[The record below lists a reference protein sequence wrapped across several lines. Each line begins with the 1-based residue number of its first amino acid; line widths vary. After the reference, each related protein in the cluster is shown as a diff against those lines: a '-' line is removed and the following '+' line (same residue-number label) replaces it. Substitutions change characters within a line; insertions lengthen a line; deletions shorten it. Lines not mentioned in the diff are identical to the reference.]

1 MILQHSHIYTVSE
14 LTQNI
19 KNLLEGTY
27 PIVWISG
34 EISNMSAPSSG
45 HLYFTLKDDKAQ
57 IRAVLFKGQARNVSF
72 RLENG
77 LSIVGMGRISVY
89 PPQGQ
94 YQFILETVEPKG
106 RGALQLAFEQLKA
119 RLYQEGLFDVS
130 LKKPLPFLPNRVCIM
145 TSPSGAV
152 IHDMI
157 QIMGRRFPTIPIQ
170 VIPVRVQGQGA
181 EIEIAAAL
189 DLANTLRQAD
199 VLVIARGGGSLEDLQ
214 PFNTEILARA
224 IHASKIPVVSAIG
237 HETDYTIADF
247 VADLRAP
254 TPSAAAELIVPEKD
268 ALKATLSELELRARA
283 GLERSLR
290 QTRESLVAIQSRL
303 VHPKRMLADRMLA
316 IDDLQGRA
324 IRSMQR
330 RINLARERYSRF
342 QSTLFAYHP
351 GRWIIKHQAVLEMY
365 RKEIISY
372 LSRIVAQKRHWVRE
386 LDAGLHAL
394 SPLSILKRGYSITQ
408 TLPNQHIV
416 KTSDVVLPD
425 SLVSVRLYRGSL
437 VCRVE
442 RSLHGEDEL

>member
-1 MILQHSHIYTVSE
+1 MQSHIYTVSE

-19 KNLLEGTY
+19 KNLLEETY
-27 PIVWISG
+27 PILWISG
-34 EISNMSAPSSG
+34 EISNLSIPSSG
-45 HLYFTLKDDKAQ
+45 HFYFTLKDDKAQ
-57 IRAVLFKGQARNVSF
+57 IRAVLFKGQARNLSF

-119 RLYQEGLFDVS
+119 RLHQEGLFDAS
-130 LKKPLPFLPNRVCIM
+130 LKKPLPFLPKRICVI

-157 QIMGRRFPTIPIQ
+157 QIMGRRFPSIPIQ

-181 EIEIAAAL
+181 ENEIVAAL
-189 DLANTLRQAD
+189 DLANTLQQAD

-224 IHASKIPVVSAIG
+224 IHASRIPVVSAIG

-254 TPSAAAELIVPEKD
+254 TPSAAAELVVPERE
-268 ALKATLSELELRARA
+268 ALKASLSELNLRVRA

-290 QTRESLVAIQSRL
+290 QLRESLVGIQSRL
-303 VHPKRMLADRMLA
+303 VRPKRFLADRILA
-316 IDDLQGRA
+316 IDDLQNRA
-324 IRSMQR
+324 IGSIQR
-330 RINLARERYSRF
+330 RIHVARERYLHFKSMI
-342 QSTLFAYHP
+342 FAYHP
-351 GRWIIKHQAVLEMY
+351 GRWIDKHQAILDRIHKEMMTH
-365 RKEIISY
+365 
-372 LSRIVAQKRHWVRE
+372 LSNRIAQKRHRARE
-386 LDAGLHAL
+386 LVASLQAL
-394 SPLSILKRGYSITQ
+394 SPLAILKRGYSITQ
-408 TLPNQHIV
+408 TLPGQQ
-416 KTSDVVLPD
+416 VVTTAETAPET
-425 SLVSVRLYRGSL
+425 SLVSIRLYRGSL
-437 VCRVE
+437 ICRVE
-442 RSLHGEDEL
+442 RSLHGEDDI